1 MPNERASLVVDGRAV
16 EVTGQGK
23 LIDALDE
30 LGIHVPRFCYH
41 PRMSAV
47 GMCRMCLVEV
57 KGPRG
62 FSLQPSCF
70 IDVADGMEVRV
81 ASDAV
86 RKAQHGVIEFLLA
99 NHPLDC
105 PVCDKGGE
113 CPLQDQAFAH
123 GSGETRFVE
132 EKRHYAKPI
141 PISRLI
147 KLDRERCIQC
157 DRCTRFA
164 DEVAG
169 EPLIDFAGRG
179 GGIRISTFSGVDFDS
194 YFSGNVVQICPVGA
208 LTATPY
214 RFKARP
220 WDLTQAASTCRGCD
234 LGCPVVLQASQNELT
249 RMVGLDSEAV
259 NHGWLCDRGRFSVD
273 EVNDRSS
280 RVLEPLVR
288 SERASWQR
296 ALGAVAALAGERVG
310 LIAAELVSLEDAFA
324 FGVLARDVL
333 ETGDYDLAPAFALDP
348 ELLIANPASI
358 ADAVVAKRLVLL
370 NVDPKEE
377 LPVLHLRL
385 RAAVRAGLELIECQ
399 SSPSSAT
406 PLAAHSILLDPRD
419 PEAALGQVVAACEG
433 CDPSEVVIVAGAR
446 DRAISPALNS
456 WLLATLRGHLA
467 GARVLSGIG
476 GGHNGI
482 ATGLEPS
489 SVEGVR
495 PVDAIM
501 AAAMRGELA
510 TLVLVGSDPVAFGMT
525 EEEVGRLAE
534 RCRLV
539 VIASVHSPLTE
550 VAEVVFPM
558 AMAGEVQGTT
568 VNIEWRLGV
577 LGQQVEPAGSAQ
589 PGWVVAEAIAT
600 RLDRSLGFVTL
611 ADVWAQMA
619 APGSLLGSVEPSM
632 LAGSTEGVLLPLS
645 RAAGP
650 VRARSLDPIA
660 TPGIA
665 SVVRQGADFSVGR
678 ALEPARARGTAIG
691 PGTRPALQV
700 GELVATTRPAVPT
713 AEGLWLSLLPRLF
726 DPEPSLM
733 ANKWLA
739 ASVREPGLRLAP
751 ETAESLGVT
760 DGDRVRVLGASEVEL
775 SVALDKEIPAHLAVV
790 VGLDG
795 TTVGLCGNE
804 AWSSVRLE
812 ARHGS

>member
-1 MPNERASLVVDGRAV
+1 MPSDRASLVVDGRAV
-16 EVTGQGK
+16 EVPGHGK

-81 ASDAV
+81 DSDAV

-179 GGIRISTFSGVDFDS
+179 GGIRISTFAGVDFDS

-249 RMVGLDSEAV
+249 RMVGLDSEGV
-259 NHGWLCDRGRFSVD
+259 NHGWLCDRGRFGVD

-280 RVLEPLVR
+280 RVIEPLIR
-288 SERASWQR
+288 GERASWQR
-296 ALGAVAALAGERVG
+296 ALGAVASLAGDRVG

-324 FGVLARDVL
+324 FGMLARDVL
-333 ETGDYDLAPAFALDP
+333 GTQHYDLAPAFALDP
-348 ELLIANPASI
+348 ELLLANPASI
-358 ADAVVAKRLVLL
+358 ADAVGARRLVLL

-385 RAAVRAGLELIECQ
+385 RTAVRAGLELIECQ
-399 SSPSSAT
+399 SAPSSAT
-406 PLAAHSILLDPRD
+406 PLAARSVLLDPRD
-419 PEAALGQVVAACEG
+419 PEAALGELVAACEG
-433 CDPSEVVIVAGAR
+433 ADPSEVVIVAGAR

-456 WLLATLRGHLA
+456 WLLATLRARLP
-467 GARVLSGIG
+467 GARVLSGLSA
-476 GGHNGI
+476 GHNGI
-482 ATGLEPS
+482 ATGLEPPA
-489 SVEGVR
+489 VEGTR

-510 TLVLVGSDPVAFGMT
+510 TLVLVGSDPVSFGMT
-525 EEEVGRLAE
+525 EGEVSRLAE

-539 VIASVHSPLTE
+539 VVASMRSSLTE
-550 VAEVVFPM
+550 AAEVVLPM

-589 PGWVVAEAIAT
+589 PGWVLAEAIAS
-600 RLDRSLGFVTL
+600 RLDHSLGLVTL
-611 ADVWAQMA
+611 GDVWAQMA
-619 APGSLLGSVEPSM
+619 APGSLLADVNPSM

-645 RAAGP
+645 RTTGP
-650 VRARSLDPIA
+650 TRARALDPIA

-678 ALEPARARGTAIG
+678 ALEPVHARGTAIG
-691 PGTRPALQV
+691 PGARPALGA
-700 GELVATTRPAVPT
+700 GEEVMPGRPALPAT
-713 AEGLWLSLLPRLF
+713 EGLWLSLLPRLF
-726 DPEPSLM
+726 DPEPALM
-733 ANKWLA
+733 ANRWLA
-739 ASVREPGLRLAP
+739 PSVRDPELLLAP
-751 ETAESLGVT
+751 ATAESLGIG
-760 DGDRVRVLGASEVEL
+760 DGDRVQLRGATDVEL
-775 SVALDKEIPAHLAVV
+775 TVTLDKETPSHLAVV
-790 VGLDG
+790 RGVDG